1 MLKPQPSQISP
12 RLFWPVLFTSL
23 FFGLAAWSYAAY
35 APEAFI
41 QHWLRNRI
49 VLKAVHSLTLGQM
62 GLLFL
67 GVGVQALPVLFHSPL
82 AEAALSRWGLAL
94 WGLGVLLLVSFFA
107 GWRHV
112 GVLLATLAC
121 LGFGWS
127 LLHFQARAVAGLG
140 SGRSFAWGGLGPA
153 FLYLGLMLLLGGAM
167 AWGLLQPLLP
177 QDPMASLQLH
187 AHLGLWGVGALAI
200 FGFLPKLLRLFQA
213 SVGYAGW
220 PLRGAIGAVH
230 AALALLTAQWLGW
243 AGAWAAPSA
252 GALLVSAA
260 LLFALQLL
268 LLLKAAKTRRLD
280 SSLALQ
286 GTGVLFLLAAAGL
299 DAALL
304 FNGGSWQ
311 AQAAAVA
318 LGLGGFVNLVLLGT
332 VQRICAVLAWFQ
344 RFYRDA
350 QTHAVPTAWDLVHPG
365 LAWSIL
371 PLQAFAAAALAWGL
385 WRGNSESI
393 FWAGLSGCLAQLLT
407 AALAWRALHWGQATL
422 FPDGQNPFEEWAKEQ
437 AAAKAGP

>member
-1 MLKPQPSQISP
+1 MLKPQPSQINP
-12 RLFWPVLFTSL
+12 RLFWPVLFVSL

-35 APEAFI
+35 APEAFTEP
-41 QHWLRNRI
+41 WLRNRI
-49 VLKAVHSLTLGQM
+49 VLKAVHSLALGQL

-67 GVGVQALPVLFHSPL
+67 AVGVQALPVLFHSPQ
-82 AEAALSRWGLAL
+82 AGEGLSRWGLAL

-107 GWRHV
+107 GWRHL
-112 GVLLATLAC
+112 GVLLGTLAC

-177 QDPMASLQLH
+177 QDPLASLQLH
-187 AHLGLWGVGALAI
+187 VHLGLWGFATLAI

-220 PLRGAIGAVH
+220 PLRGAFGAVH
-230 AALALLTAQWLGW
+230 GGLALLALTWLGW
-243 AGAWAAPSA
+243 IGAWAAAVA
-252 GALLVSAA
+252 GGLLLTAA
-260 LLFALQLL
+260 LLFALQLAL
-268 LLLKAAKTRRLD
+268 LLRSAKARRLD

-286 GTGVLFLLAAAGL
+286 GTGVLFLLLAAAA

-304 FNGGSWQ
+304 AQGGSWQ
-311 AQAAAVA
+311 AQAATVA
-318 LGLGGFVNLVLLGT
+318 LGLGGFISLVLLGT

-344 RFYRDA
+344 RFYHDA

-365 LAWSIL
+365 LAWSVL
-371 PLQAFAAAALAWGL
+371 PLQAWAAAALAWGI
-385 WRGNSESI
+385 WRGDANAV
-393 FWAGLSGCLAQLLT
+393 FWAGLSGCLAQGLT
-407 AALAWRALHWGQATL
+407 AALAWRALRWGRATP

-437 AAAKAGP
+437 AAAKAGA

>member
-1 MLKPQPSQISP
+1 VLKPQPSQIDP
-12 RLFWPVLFTSL
+12 RLFWPLLFTSL

-35 APEAFI
+35 APEAFT

-49 VLKAVHSLTLGQM
+49 VLKAVHSLALGQL

-67 GVGVQALPVLFHSPL
+67 GVGVQALPVLFHSPK
-82 AEAALSRWGLAL
+82 ADALLSSWGLAL
-94 WGLGVLLLVSFFA
+94 WALGVLLLVSFFA
-107 GWRHV
+107 GWRHM
-112 GVLLATLAC
+112 GLLLATLLT
-121 LGFGWS
+121 LGIGWA
-127 LLHFQARAVAGLG
+127 LLHLQARAVAAMGE
-140 SGRSFAWGGLGPA
+140 GRSFAWSGLGPA

-167 AWGLLQPLLP
+167 AVGLLSPLLP
-177 QDPMASLQLH
+177 QDPLASLRLH
-187 AHLGLWGVGALAI
+187 VHLGLWGFAALAI

-220 PLRGAIGAVH
+220 PLRGVFGFVH

-243 AGAWAAPSA
+243 AGAWAAAAA
-252 GALLVSAA
+252 GALLLPAA
-260 LLFALQLL
+260 LLFALQLVL
-268 LLLKAAKTRRLD
+268 LLRAAKARRLD

-286 GTGVLFLLAAAGL
+286 GTGLLFLLAAAVL

-304 FNGGSWQ
+304 ARGGSWQ

-318 LGLGGFVNLVLLGT
+318 LGLGGFISLVLLGT

-365 LAWSIL
+365 LAWSVL

-385 WRGNSESI
+385 WEGDAVLV
-393 FWAGLSGCLAQLLT
+393 FWAGISGCMAQLLT
-407 AALAWRALHWGQATL
+407 AALAWRALRWGRATP
-422 FPDGQNPFEEWAKEQ
+422 FPDGQNPFEDWAREQ
-437 AAAKAGP
+437 RGA